1 MEAGGLFLSMEWTE
15 GSREDNYGSHRSDL
29 VAAVGPGH
37 GALGYSLSQRVGQ
50 VSLVLKILEE
60 VTGEA

>member
-15 GSREDNYGSHRSDL
+15 GSREDNYGSHRPDL
-29 VAAVGPGH
+29 VAAVGPRH
-37 GALGYSLSQRVGQ
+37 GLSDTPYPREFGQ
-50 VSLVLKILEE
+50 VSLVLKVLEE